1 MLEGAKRLSAEHLPP
16 LREAAQRIA
25 QQTAERVPHS
35 AKAVEFSTGLWA
47 RLPEPAQK
55 AAPPVAGA
63 LGVRPVQRTPRH
75 FFKGRAPR
83 APPRDAPRHSRR
95 TARCCCLAP

>member
-16 LREAAQRIA
+16 LREAAQRVVSQAA
-25 QQTAERVPHS
+25 QAAERVPQT

-63 LGVRPVQRTPRH
+63 LGVRSLQGLSKATGMPRCSRH
-75 FFKGRAPR
+75 ARDSPEPR
-83 APPRDAPRHSRR
+83 
-95 TARCCCLAP
+95 RCCCWAP